1 MHLQYCFRERFFLF
15 FALLLYDHS
24 FPDGI
29 LFVTIHNNL
38 ISFKKEQKSSRSTLC
53 VGSVASC
60 CFVFYLAW
68 TAGLSGWRQLLLG
81 QLLLGNLV
89 VVLVPIVPDF
99 LGRYQH
105 NLRRRNRVVTRQRA
119 QVQLRRQD
127 AYVVLDA
134 AAAAQRATV
143 LGRGQ
148 PEDITGT
155 LVRRDADV
163 VGGRDRCPR

>member
-1 MHLQYCFRERFFLF
+1 MCWQCCYLF
-15 FALLLYDHS
+15 
-24 FPDGI
+24 
-29 LFVTIHNNL
+29 
-38 ISFKKEQKSSRSTLC
+38 
-53 VGSVASC
+53 
-60 CFVFYLAW
+60 FVFYLAW

-99 LGRYQH
+99 LGRNQY

-134 AAAAQRATV
+134 AAAAAQRATV

-155 LVRRDADV
+155 LVRRDANV
-163 VGGRDRCPR
+163 VGGRDGRPRQRLLRDAALVVIWEGVR

>member
-1 MHLQYCFRERFFLF
+1 M
-15 FALLLYDHS
+15 
-24 FPDGI
+24 
-29 LFVTIHNNL
+29 
-38 ISFKKEQKSSRSTLC
+38 C
-53 VGSVASC
+53 VGSVAS
-60 CFVFYLAW
+60 FVFLSYLDG
-68 TAGLSGWRQLLLG
+68 GLVWRQLLLG

-89 VVLVPIVPDF
+89 VVLVLVAIVPDS
-99 LGRYQH
+99 LGRNQH

-134 AAAAQRATV
+134 SAAQRARMGATV

-163 VGGRDRCPR
+163 VGGRDRRPRQRLLRDAALVVICTGGR